1 MIDNWTR
8 DDSDTTSTGVS
19 YFKINFAAA
28 TGVPTRFDLRKPT
41 PVIPGKRVRKAGKGP
56 RHTRSKR

>member
-19 YFKINFAAA
+19 YFKINFAAGHRRA
-28 TGVPTRFDLRKPT
+28 DTVRSQEADTGD
-41 PVIPGKRVRKAGKGP
+41 PGEARA
-56 RHTRSKR
+56 